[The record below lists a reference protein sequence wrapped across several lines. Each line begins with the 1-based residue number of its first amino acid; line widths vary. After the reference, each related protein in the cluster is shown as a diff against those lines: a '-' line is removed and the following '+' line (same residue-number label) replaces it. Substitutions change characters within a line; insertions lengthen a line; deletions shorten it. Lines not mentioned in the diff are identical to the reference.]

1 MNVVIQDSSLLEV
14 ADLSYAFC
22 CNANQVGINVSL
34 FHIILHRVEL
44 FTTCIYYQKFAEAAQ
59 VGIQSLNKFAT
70 VEIETRPLQEL
81 DDDFFR
87 KFSVVLL
94 SNCDDVSG

>member
-1 MNVVIQDSSLLEV
+1 M
-14 ADLSYAFC
+14 
-22 CNANQVGINVSL
+22 
-34 FHIILHRVEL
+34 
-44 FTTCIYYQKFAEAAQ
+44 YYQKFAEAAQ